1 MLRLAREVKN
11 SGSAAYALTRDS
23 IRGITLMKECHSDG
37 KKIEHVRDELV
48 RILLDPD
55 MPEAS
60 AREILRAGGKLD
72 LKHVLTPQD
81 VERLGRDPRLNDLAS
96 QERLKALGYQEQP

>member
-1 MLRLAREVKN
+1 
-11 SGSAAYALTRDS
+11 
-23 IRGITLMKECHSDG
+23 
-37 KKIEHVRDELV
+37 
-48 RILLDPD
+48 